1 MNPVVAYIFIRYPV
15 LSQQFLQREIAAL
28 TAQGI
33 TVQIFS
39 LFTVAPAERSERVNY
54 FRWWEALALLWA
66 LPRELARDPALVLDG
81 WKILKRHCPTN
92 RENALSNVWAA
103 IFAICRAREF
113 RRSGIQIVHGA
124 WATAPATA
132 AAILHRL
139 CGIPFSFGADAYD
152 IYRHGGDAFV
162 RPKLREAAFVHT
174 NTRMTATYLQKLS
187 PESAG
192 RIMLARRGLE
202 KFPAVVEEKNLP
214 QPLRILS
221 VARLVEK
228 KGHCHQLAA
237 CAELKKMGIDFELR
251 VVGDGPLRTRL
262 SSEAARLRL
271 NDRVEFCGALSPEK
285 TDQAYDWA
293 SVFWHTGIIDAD
305 GDRDGLP
312 NVIPEAFCHGLAV
325 ISHRAPAAME
335 AVVDGETG
343 LLVEVGDSLALATAT
358 ERVMKDSALRHRL
371 GANGRRW
378 VEENFRAE
386 SNTKILA
393 AAFRDATKG
402 ASPSEFPNV

>member
-1 MNPVVAYIFIRYPV
+1 MKVAYIFIRYPV

-28 TAQGI
+28 TAQGVE
-33 TVQIFS
+33 VQIFS
-39 LFTVAPAERSERVNY
+39 LFGVAPKERSEQVNY
-54 FRWWEALALLWA
+54 FHWWEPLKLLWA
-66 LPRELARDPALVLDG
+66 FPRELARDPALLRDG
-81 WKILKRHCPTN
+81 CKILSQHWPTN
-92 RENALSNVWAA
+92 AENGFTNIWAA

-113 RRSGIQIVHGA
+113 RRSGIQVAHGA

-139 CGIPFSFGADAYD
+139 CRIPFSFGADAYD
-152 IYRHGGDAFV
+152 IYRHGGDAFL
-162 RPKLREAAFVHT
+162 RPKLREAAFVHA
-174 NTRMTATYLQKLS
+174 NSRMTATYLQGLS

-202 KFPAVVEEKNLP
+202 KFPTLVEKDLP
-214 QPLRILS
+214 LPLRILS

-228 KGHCHQLAA
+228 KGHRYQLAA
-237 CAELKKMGIDFELR
+237 CAELKKKGIDFEFR
-251 VVGDGPLRTRL
+251 IVGDGPLRDRL
-262 SSEAARLRL
+262 TSETARMSLD
-271 NDRVEFCGALSPEK
+271 DRVTFCGALSPDK
-285 TDQAYDWA
+285 TNEAYQWA

-312 NVIPEAFCHGLAV
+312 NVIPEAFAHGLAV

-335 AVVDGETG
+335 AVVDSETG
-343 LLVEVGDSLALATAT
+343 LLVEAGDSSALANAT
-358 ERVMKDSALRHRL
+358 ERVMNDAALRHRL

-386 SNTKILA
+386 TNTKILA
-393 AAFRDATKG
+393 AAFRSAINP
-402 ASPSEFPNV
+402 APLS